1 MLESSG
7 NPKIIHIDIDAFFAS
22 VEVND
27 NPVLKG
33 KPVIVGGL
41 GERGVVSTCSYE
53 ARKYGVRSAM
63 PAFIARKKC
72 PNAIFLPVRMSRYK
86 EMSQRVFQVCY
97 SITDLVEPIS
107 IDEAYLDVSNLDMSP
122 VEIAKNIKKQIK
134 GKTGLTVSVGIS
146 YNKFLAKL
154 ASDWDKPN
162 GMKIIK
168 ESDVPEILRPLSI
181 DKVHGLGNKSVEK
194 LKRIGIYT
202 IDDLLK
208 LPMEFFVE
216 YFGKGGI
223 ELYDRIRGLDK
234 RKVKVSRNIKSIGRE
249 RTLSKDIISKETM
262 EKYIEEFSSAI
273 EYSLRARG
281 LSCKTVTIKYKTVTF
296 KNHSK
301 SKTLNE
307 FIQSR
312 DELKVVALEI
322 LKDINF
328 DEKIRLIGLSVSTLE
343 DNSIKQLSLFT

>member
-1 MLESSG
+1 MQECSG
-7 NPKIIHIDIDAFFAS
+7 SFKIIHIDIDAFFAS

-33 KPVIVGGL
+33 KPVIVGGV

-53 ARKYGVRSAM
+53 ARKYGVHSAM

-72 PNAIFLPVRMSRYK
+72 PSAIFLPVRMSRYK
-86 EMSQRVFQVCY
+86 EVSQRVFQVFY
-97 SITDLVEPIS
+97 SITDLVEPVS
-107 IDEAYLDVSNLDMSP
+107 IDEAYLDVSNLDISP
-122 VEIAKNIKKQIK
+122 IEIAKNIKKQIK
-134 GKTGLTVSVGIS
+134 EKTGLTVSVGIS
-146 YNKFLAKL
+146 YNKFLAKI
-154 ASDWDKPN
+154 ASEWDKPN
-162 GMKIIK
+162 GMKIVR
-168 ESDVPEILRPLSI
+168 ESEIPEILRPLSI

-216 YFGKGGI
+216 YFGKSGI
-223 ELYDRIRGLDK
+223 ELYNRIRGLDN
-234 RKVKVSRNIKSIGRE
+234 RKIKVSRDIKSIGRE
-249 RTLSKDIISKETM
+249 RTLNKDIISKEAM
-262 EKYIEEFSSAI
+262 EKYIEEFCSVI
-273 EYSLRARG
+273 EYSLKARG
-281 LSCKTVTIKYKTVTF
+281 LSCKTVTIKYKTTTF

-312 DELKVVALEI
+312 EELKVVALEI
-322 LKDINF
+322 LKDIKF

-343 DNSIKQLSLFT
+343 DNSVKQLSLFT